1 MFKIIVISLF
11 VSVYGEEATFGI
23 EIDYSVIAEDAER
36 NKDDILNFL
45 NQSKV
50 KEKYKTMYQ
59 SLLEKLLSEW
69 LIRLKLI

>member
-59 SLLEKLLSEW
+59 SLLEKLLSE
-69 LIRLKLI
+69 

>member
-11 VSVYGEEATFGI
+11 VSVYGEEATLGI

-69 LIRLKLI
+69 LIRLK